1 MFYCKVDKKYKLSRN
16 SIFNDHQTEYS
27 FIAQNKCKKEQ
38 MQHQLH
44 LLFFAHANE
53 NGCPY
58 STRVL
63 TKVKTGDAMGDK
75 DRYAPI
81 RR

>member
-1 MFYCKVDKKYKLSRN
+1 MIIKLNIALSRKIN
-16 SIFNDHQTEYS
+16 AKKSKCSINCTCS
-27 FIAQNKCKKEQ
+27 
-38 MQHQLH
+38 
-44 LLFFAHANE
+44 FFAYANE

-58 STRVL
+58 SKRVL
-63 TKVKTGDAMGDK
+63 TKVKTGVAMGDK

>member
-1 MFYCKVDKKYKLSRN
+1 
-16 SIFNDHQTEYS
+16 
-27 FIAQNKCKKEQ
+27 
-38 MQHQLH
+38 MQQKLH
-44 LLFFAHANE
+44 LLFFAYANE

-58 STRVL
+58 SKWVL

>member
-1 MFYCKVDKKYKLSRN
+1 MIIKLNIALSRKIN
-16 SIFNDHQTEYS
+16 
-27 FIAQNKCKKEQ
+27 AKKEQ
-38 MQHQLH
+38 MQQKLH
-44 LLFFAHANE
+44 LLFFAYANG

-75 DRYAPI
+75 DRYDPI

>member
-1 MFYCKVDKKYKLSRN
+1 
-16 SIFNDHQTEYS
+16 
-27 FIAQNKCKKEQ
+27 
-38 MQHQLH
+38 MQHELH
-44 LLFFAHANE
+44 LLFFAYANE

-63 TKVKTGDAMGDK
+63 TKIKTGATMGDK
-75 DRYAPI
+75 GRNDPI